1 MLGQYLASS
10 RAVNGSTVKFNIHS
24 CAGLWQVVTLIAGK
38 RRRLLF
44 AGDGRR
50 NVYDEKQEVST
61 LRRRQQNSIVRSGKS
76 EAEVTDNKQEVKVI

>member
-1 MLGQYLASS
+1 ML
-10 RAVNGSTVKFNIHS
+10 STVRLSNLIHTAALD
-24 CAGLWQVVTLIAGK
+24 CGKLCTLIAGK